1 MTVIVKI
8 QSEAIDIAAC
18 MLEADGFTDD
28 FGAQLSF
35 TGYVRRNDYSD
46 PISHLFID
54 HYPVVTEKQITKI
67 IDIAL
72 QQWSVSNVIVVHR
85 VEKVNVG
92 EAIVWVMTQAKS
104 RVDAYA
110 ANEFIMDY
118 LKVSAPFWKKE
129 CFENLEEKWVE
140 AKVSDQAK
148 FQTWCAA
155 R

>member
-1 MTVIVKI
+1 M
-8 QSEAIDIAAC
+8 
-18 MLEADGFTDD
+18 
-28 FGAQLSF
+28 
-35 TGYVRRNDYSD
+35 
-46 PISHLFID
+46 
-54 HYPVVTEKQITKI
+54 TEKQITKI

-85 VEKVNVG
+85 VEKVNAG

-129 CFENLEEKWVE
+129 CLENLEEKWVE

>member
-1 MTVIVKI
+1 M
-8 QSEAIDIAAC
+8 
-18 MLEADGFTDD
+18 
-28 FGAQLSF
+28 
-35 TGYVRRNDYSD
+35 
-46 PISHLFID
+46 
-54 HYPVVTEKQITKI
+54 
-67 IDIAL
+67 
-72 QQWSVSNVIVVHR
+72 IVVHR